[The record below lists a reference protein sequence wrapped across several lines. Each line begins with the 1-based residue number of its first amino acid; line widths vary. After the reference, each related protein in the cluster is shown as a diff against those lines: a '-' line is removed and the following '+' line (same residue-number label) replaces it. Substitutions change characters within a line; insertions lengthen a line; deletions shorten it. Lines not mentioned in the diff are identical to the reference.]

1 MKGRESQMFQA
12 LSKTTQGLWN
22 SFSSQHPNLLFSST
36 FYSKT
41 NSLFFFS
48 FFLFLLFSFFFSQ
61 LPFSIFVFSFLWDFL
76 FLTLFLYTTSFD
88 FLNFFS
94 SFVFCFS
101 SNLFF
106 HLHNSKLL
114 YPHTCISQTHRTQR
128 TWEVTIV
135 VSLILGTKGG

>member
-1 MKGRESQMFQA
+1 MDIQVFQVFH
-12 LSKTTQGLWN
+12 KTTQGLWN
-22 SFSSQHPNLLFSST
+22 SISLQTILTFILLTLLF
-36 FYSKT
+36 FY
-41 NSLFFFS
+41 NIFLFGFS
-48 FFLFLLFSFFFSQ
+48 FFLFLPFLFLFLTTSFFH
-61 LPFSIFVFSFLWDFL
+61 FSIFFSLGHSLW
-76 FLTLFLYTTSFD
+76 TLFLYTISFD

-114 YPHTCISQTHRTQR
+114 YPHTCISQTRRIQR

-135 VSLILGTKGG
+135 VSLILGTRGG